1 MAKVTSKAAR
11 RLTSRDASTP
21 PPAIPKVGSKD
32 WKWFRHGTI
41 DDATHCLDTPVGIY
55 EIKMD
60 TAGHAEVTVVDD
72 SMTEHEVAE
81 FDLFRFGEYVENLGT
96 TFTKEQ
102 EKLAFRR
109 VKRLVELDARLS
121 MKAAQRKAAKGK

>member
-1 MAKVTSKAAR
+1 
-11 RLTSRDASTP
+11 
-21 PPAIPKVGSKD
+21 
-32 WKWFRHGTI
+32 
-41 DDATHCLDTPVGIY
+41 
-55 EIKMD
+55 MD